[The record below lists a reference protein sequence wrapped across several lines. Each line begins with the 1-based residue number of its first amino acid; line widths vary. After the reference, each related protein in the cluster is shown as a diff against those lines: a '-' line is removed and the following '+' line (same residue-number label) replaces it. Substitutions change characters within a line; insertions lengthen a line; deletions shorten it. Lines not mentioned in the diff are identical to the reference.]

1 MNKNVR
7 RYCVAAVSVALLV
20 SWASLGVIRAEEQK
34 DSAVDVVNAY
44 TGAWNER
51 DEGARRTLLERAWA
65 DDGVYTDPSADV
77 QGRDALIKHTGEF
90 ANNPDMKGFSLKRT
104 SGVDVHHNVLRFD
117 WALLDAA
124 GKTVIAGIDFGVLAD
139 DGRLQS
145 ITGFFG
151 PMPDME

>member
-1 MNKNVR
+1 MKKTLGA
-7 RYCVAAVSVALLV
+7 CMALIAMV
-20 SWASLGVIRAEEQK
+20 GLGVLIVDGSVSAADKAE
-34 DSAVDVVNAY
+34 SVVGIVDAY
-44 TGAWNER
+44 TGAWNES

-65 DDGVYTDPSADV
+65 DDGVYTDPSAEV
-77 QGRDALIKHTGEF
+77 EGRDALIKHTGEF
-90 ANNPDMKGFSLKRT
+90 ANNPEMKGFSLERI

-117 WALLDAA
+117 WALKDAD

-151 PMPDME
+151 PMPELE